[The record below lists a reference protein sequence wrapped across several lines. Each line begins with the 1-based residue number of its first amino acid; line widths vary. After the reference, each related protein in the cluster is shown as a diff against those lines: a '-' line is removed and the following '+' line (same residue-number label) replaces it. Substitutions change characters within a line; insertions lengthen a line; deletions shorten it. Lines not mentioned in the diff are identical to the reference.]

1 MNKIILSAIIL
12 LLIFFWL
19 FPLVEFL
26 FFDNQERSHDLGIF
40 VLSQT
45 LSLIVAFLF
54 CIPLSFFKI
63 RASSQ
68 NLFFNNEIYISRI
81 TFFISTLLFS
91 LFLIFYLNNLNG
103 IYDIFSFAERY
114 RNGLYSGS
122 GIYTAGMLQFLPIA
136 LSLLIVKC
144 KKINKYILFSLFLLM
159 LTSFLLG
166 LRIFLLIVLFFL
178 MIRLMNSPKKKLAF
192 ILIGMIFSFFVSYKM
207 LLADDLSE
215 QSLDDILLHI
225 AGRIRYRFLIYDSNF
240 SYDLDEFLGFIAY
253 PLMPSIDSLADWKES
268 FALSIPNLM
277 KNMPFI
283 SLYSGIAFPLPI
295 IIFNVFGLLGFVF
308 IFPIIIIF
316 VWSLKRLYETN
327 SITKSIWYLYGVY
340 FTFSILIEDIYQF
353 SKIPLMIILMVVVN
367 LYFLLLQRKN
377 KI

>member
-103 IYDIFSFAERY
+103 IYDIIPFAERY
-114 RNGLYSGS
+114 RNGFYSGS

-144 KKINKYILFSLFLLM
+144 KKINKYILFNLFLLM

-166 LRIFLLIVLFFL
+166 LRIYLLIVLFFL
-178 MIRLMNSPKKKLAF
+178 MIRVMNSPNKKLAF
-192 ILIGMIFSFFVSYKM
+192 ILIGMIFLFFVSYKM
-207 LLADDLSE
+207 FLVDDLSE
-215 QSLDDILLHI
+215 LSLGDILLHI

-283 SLYSGIAFPLPI
+283 SLFSGIAFPLPI

>member
-1 MNKIILSAIIL
+1 MIIKK
-12 LLIFFWL
+12 
-19 FPLVEFL
+19 
-26 FFDNQERSHDLGIF
+26 NSHDLGIF

-103 IYDIFSFAERY
+103 IYDIIPFAERY
-114 RNGLYSGS
+114 RNGFYSGS

-144 KKINKYILFSLFLLM
+144 KKINKYILFNLFLLM

-166 LRIFLLIVLFFL
+166 QRIYLLIVLFFL
-178 MIRLMNSPKKKLAF
+178 MIRVMNSPNKKLAF
-192 ILIGMIFSFFVSYKM
+192 ILIGMIFLFFVSYKM
-207 LLADDLSE
+207 FLVDDLSE
-215 QSLDDILLHI
+215 RSLGDILLHI

-253 PLMPSIDSLADWKES
+253 PLMPSIDLLADWKES

-283 SLYSGIAFPLPI
+283 SLFSGIAFPLPI